1 MSKKKINTKD
11 RILAKA
17 LEMFNEK
24 GIEYVGLREL
34 AAILDIR
41 VSNITYY
48 FPTKD
53 DLVNSL
59 ATELNQLNSGVMTE
73 DMGPDLKTFLASME
87 QVFHHQLQYRC
98 LLLSVV
104 HLVSQNK
111 IISARQKQT
120 QRDRNQVFGSN
131 IHLLTERGFLQFATE
146 EEPGLLAAQ
155 LGLFARFW
163 LSEAAIS
170 YQSFEGEEQIRY
182 YLKLF
187 ALLLKPYATERGRAE
202 IHKFFE

>member
-11 RILAKA
+11 KILAKA

-59 ATELNQLNSGVMTE
+59 STELNQLNSGVMTE
-73 DMGPDLKTFLASME
+73 DMGPDLKTFLANME
-87 QVFHHQLQYRC
+87 KVFHHQLKYRC

-111 IISARQKQT
+111 IISARHKQT
-120 QRDRNQVFGSN
+120 QRDRNQIFNSN
-131 IHLLTERGFLQFATE
+131 IRLLTERGFLQFKKE
-146 EEPGLLAAQ
+146 EESGALIAQ
-155 LGLFARFW
+155 LGMFARFW

-170 YQSFEGEEQIRY
+170 YQQFKGEEQIRY
-182 YLKLF
+182 YLQLY
-187 ALLLKPYATERGRAE
+187 ALLLKPYATERGRE
-202 IHKFFE
+202 ELQKFFE